1 MFLNKNKFFKK
12 WTKEKKTVTKLATRE
27 TFFFR
32 QSSPHLCPKVLKLE
46 GGEETEGAEV
56 EGHDWQDRL
65 LEQRA
70 RVQQGAIAAQADHK
84 INLVREVVLVLGE
97 GHELVLYV
105 AEARVL
111 HQQGIV
117 HDLKSN
123 QLFLV
128 VESISIADLITRM
141 SVHPSVSL

>member
-1 MFLNKNKFFKK
+1 MDKRKKKIGNKIGQ
-12 WTKEKKTVTKLATRE
+12 TRNI
-27 TFFFR
+27 FFR
-32 QSSPHLCPKVLKLE
+32 HASPHLCPKVLKLE

-56 EGHDWQDRL
+56 EGHDWRDRL

-84 INLVREVVLVLGE
+84 VNLVREVVLVLGE

-117 HDLKSN
+117 HNLKSN
-123 QLFLV
+123 QLLLV